1 MAKNRAFT
9 RSSSL
14 DGSAQSG
21 TLYRAAKIGLCLG
34 LGVALLVGFLIPLP
48 ERTPDDPEGQN
59 ASSEPPTSTESAKL
73 LTTLDLPES
82 TERKDIN
89 VADLQLEL
97 KQLATKL
104 TVDYPSDAACFHLA
118 AQVHFEL
125 KQFEIAEQL
134 WKKCLE
140 VNPMY
145 MGPYVGLAT
154 LLMDKGRNED
164 AIEVLEK
171 AESLGGKTPEM
182 LLKLGEAFE
191 NAGNLESAL
200 QRLQQAAQAYPEN
213 GDIWVALG
221 RVQNQNSK
229 PAEAEISLRR
239 ALEIGGEKEPVL
251 FALNA
256 ALMRQG
262 KVQDSAAVRETM
274 TKLKQSKQFEQEPF
288 QDRYDTA
295 LSRIAADVF
304 LSAATISEANEKLDD
319 ANKLYL
325 RALELNPR
333 NVEVYSGLLYVAR
346 RQERLPDQRL
356 LLSKLIEYDS
366 KNLLNYTNLASVA
379 MQMGDIRFAEKTLND
394 AVSIDPEGILAQAA
408 SAKLYLNLRNFT
420 KARALAMQVVERQ
433 PSPAAYRLLA
443 ATYRAEG
450 LEDKFIAA
458 VQKADEI
465 EKANRNDLGP

>member
-1 MAKNRAFT
+1 MTKHQALRRSRSLEGTAK
-9 RSSSL
+9 
-14 DGSAQSG
+14 SG
-21 TLYRAAKIGLCLG
+21 KLYRAAKIGLCLG
-34 LGVALLVGFLIPLP
+34 LGITLVVGFLIPLP
-48 ERTPDDPEGQN
+48 DRKSDEPESQN
-59 ASSEPPTSTESAKL
+59 ASSENLSSTESAKT

-89 VADLQLEL
+89 GADLQLEL
-97 KQLATKL
+97 QQLTIKL
-104 TVDYPSDAACFHLA
+104 TVDYPNDAACFHLA

-145 MGPYVGLAT
+145 MGPYIGLAT
-154 LLMDKGRNED
+154 LLMEKGRNED

-171 AESLGGKTPEM
+171 AESLGGKSPEM

-191 NAGNLESAL
+191 NAGNLESAME
-200 QRLQQAAQAYPEN
+200 RLQEAARAYPEN

-221 RVQNQNSK
+221 RVQNQNNK

-262 KVQDSAAVRETM
+262 KIQESAAVRETM

-295 LSRIAADVF
+295 LSRIAANVF
-304 LSAATISEANEKLDD
+304 ISAATISEANEKLDD

-379 MQMGDIRFAEKTLND
+379 VQMGDVRFAEEVLHD

-458 VQKADEI
+458 IQKADEL
-465 EKANRNDLGP
+465 EKTNRNDLGP